1 MSHKFVPG
9 LCALA
14 FFAVT
19 PHSVQAEPVAE
30 FYKGKTI
37 NMLVASGPGGGYD
50 LYARTLSRYYPEH
63 VPGKPAVVI
72 QYLPGGGG
80 LVAANNLY
88 EVAPRDGTA
97 IGLLASSTLLL
108 AALGDR
114 NTRFENLKFT
124 FVGNMNEE
132 VDTCSVWHTTGIKN
146 YKDAMKLEV
155 IIGAAGAGSNSQTFP
170 LAMNKVLGTK
180 FKVITGYNGGAHL
193 RVAAMEKG
201 ELQGTCGV
209 FGSTLGARFAREL
222 SENHLNVILQMG
234 LSRHPDFKDVPNALE
249 LADTEAGRSALEL
262 LFGQLALGRPF
273 LAPPGVPEER
283 ARALADAFNKTM
295 NDPGFRAE
303 ADKAKVELRWFDA
316 AKMKSVI
323 AKMEATPEPVK
334 DEVRTLLNVK
344 R

>member
-1 MSHKFVPG
+1 MSASKNALF
-9 LCALA
+9 CALA
-14 FFAVT
+14 LSAT
-19 PHSVQAEPVAE
+19 LATAAKAEPVAD

-37 NMLVASGPGGGYD
+37 SLLVASGPGGGYD
-50 LYARTLSRYYPEH
+50 LYARALARRYPEH
-63 VPGKPAVVI
+63 VPGKPAIVI

-80 LVAANNLY
+80 LVAANNLS
-88 EVAPRDGTA
+88 ELAPRDGTA

-114 NTRFENLKFT
+114 NTRFENLKLT
-124 FVGNMNEE
+124 YVGNMNEE
-132 VDTCSVWHTTGIKN
+132 VDTCSVWHATGVKS
-146 YKDAMKLEV
+146 YKDVMQRDL

-209 FGSTLGARFAREL
+209 FVSTLGARFAKQL
-222 SENHLNVILQMG
+222 SDGQLKVVLQMG
-234 LSRHPDFKDVPNALE
+234 LSRHPEFKDVPNALE
-249 LADTEAGRSALEL
+249 LAKDESGRAALEL

-273 LAPPGVPEER
+273 FAPPGVPEDR
-283 ARALADAFNKTM
+283 ARALAKAFDQTM
-295 NDPGFRAE
+295 NDAEFRAE
-303 ADKAKVELRWFDA
+303 AKKMNVELRWFDA
-316 AKMKSVI
+316 ARMKAVMER
-323 AKMEATPEPVK
+323 MEATPEPIK
-334 DEVRTLLNVK
+334 EEVRQLLNVK